1 MKEQKEKNSALKN
14 DALDIIFTSIKKADP
29 YSSTLS
35 ILKTLRLEGSPL
47 TVLSVG
53 KAAVPMAKAA
63 EDIFGEK
70 IKTGLVVTKYGHSK
84 GFSSKVFET
93 LESAHPVSDE
103 NSVLAAEKGLE
114 IVSALSGS
122 DVLLV
127 LLSGGGSALFEKSSV
142 PFETQ
147 RDITKK
153 LLSRGAEIEEIN
165 AVRSCVSL
173 VKGGKLAA
181 AAYPAKVLTVALSD
195 VLGNEKSAIASGITV
210 AKETDKNEIKRIA
223 EKYLPEY
230 AALLTQKAEEAT
242 TPKVNDKGFFFAGDI
257 NSLCLAAEEKARELG
272 YFVAD
277 ASRSLTGEARD
288 AAKRL
293 VHSVKERK
301 GKTAYIFGGETTVTL
316 KGNGLGGRNQE
327 MALAAAIELS
337 GKDGIVFASAG
348 SDGTDG
354 PTDAAGGIADGKT
367 AFEIQKAGLNPV
379 DELENNN
386 SYHALKAADSL
397 IFTGPTGTNVN
408 DLTLILT
415 DF

>member
-1 MKEQKEKNSALKN
+1 MKEHNDKNLALRN
-14 DALDIIFTSIKKADP
+14 DALDIIFSSIKKADP
-29 YSSTLS
+29 YLSTLN
-35 ILKTLRLEGSPL
+35 ILKTLNLENLSP
-47 TVLSVG
+47 TVLSIG

-63 EDIFGEK
+63 EDVFGEK
-70 IKTGLVVTKYGHSK
+70 IKTGLIVTKYGHSK
-84 GFSSKVFET
+84 GFSSKIFEVI
-93 LESAHPVSDE
+93 ESAHPVSDE

-114 IVSALSGS
+114 IVSKLSKN
-122 DVLLV
+122 DVLV
-127 LLSGGGSALFEKSSV
+127 VILSGGGSALFEKSNVS
-142 PFETQ
+142 FETQ

-195 VLGNEKSAIASGITV
+195 VLGNNKGAIASGITV
-210 AKETDKNEIKRIA
+210 AMPTDKAEIRRIA

-230 AALLTQKAEEAT
+230 AALLAQKAEEVK
-242 TPKVNDKGFFFAGDI
+242 TPKVNDGGFFFAGDI
-257 NSLCLAAEEKARELG
+257 NSLCLAAEERAKELG

-277 ASRSLTGEARD
+277 SSRSLTGEARD
-288 AAKRL
+288 AAKKL
-293 VHSVKERK
+293 IALAKDRK

-316 KGNGLGGRNQE
+316 KGSGLGGRNQE

-337 GKDGIVFASAG
+337 GKENIVFASAG

-354 PTDAAGGIADGKT
+354 PTDAAGGIADGRT
-367 AFEIQKAGLNPV
+367 VFEIQKAGF
-379 DELENNN
+379 DAAAELENNN
-386 SYHALKAADSL
+386 SYYALKAADSL